1 MKNKIFKLA
10 TLAMAM
16 SLCVAGNVKDA
27 KADVV
32 GEVGNNF
39 EITLEDGT
47 TVPYV
52 DPTSNSDKMA
62 LKSGSLIAT
71 MTNYDVGAEANGIV
85 YTIEWYEGDT
95 KHTTEM
101 TKEDIKSLGLSDFQA
116 VKGVAET
123 GTTINSKL
131 MELFNANG
139 FNLQG
144 YEAFLYADLGY
155 ITDIDSNKNQ
165 YYFIDQD
172 SAGYKGDG
180 ASYEAVYASE
190 KYNSAE
196 GFYSNL
202 RFLGFISVG
211 TNGDIGFSSSKN
223 AEIIKKYSSN
233 EAKDDCLKRANN
245 VKIISTSN
253 TVDAN
258 ALCVLRLPE
267 NTTST
272 RALWGAMYKNY
283 WYIDSIDSHKIVL
296 KNNPLVYYGGTARYD
311 GDEVEVGK
319 EYDTKNVHLG
329 ETFVVIN
336 GVSNMGSGDDSGN
349 SGSSDSDEDNID
361 SNRDD
366 GSITTG
372 TGNNGFTAYVY
383 KYIDES
389 IAYDDPAN
397 TNMKVSG
404 TEIKYEGANTFYV
417 DLLSKDGI
425 NNNNESYYFIV
436 NGSPVLESLMA
447 EWYGKSVLVG
457 DEISEDLI
465 GVYAKYLSNSQF
477 NKVTDYNIDSKLIT
491 KEGINTFT
499 VTYKGKTAQFNVN
512 GTKNSDDTIVDD
524 DPNDGRIPDRLEL
537 RYSGSELEVGSEVDK
552 NKLSLY
558 CYYSNA
564 DVTKAK
570 NVYVKYTGLNIDKI
584 GDNMVS
590 ASYKTKTAN
599 VIINGYKYATIK
611 FNSNNGS
618 NVDNL
623 TKRIGSKLG
632 NLKKSKKTG
641 YTFAGWYEDSA
652 LGNEVNSD
660 TIVNGN
666 MTLYA
671 KWDPHK
677 YTVKLLP
684 NGGEGQLSEMTC
696 TYDVEYVIPANKFI
710 RSGYTFVGWDKDAS
724 TSRAKY
730 GDKAKLSNLTSEDG
744 KTISL
749 YAIWDD
755 GSGEKTG
762 PGEGKTDPKK
772 EEDKDDDGDDDDGG
786 NKDKDKDKDK
796 DKPSGDN
803 GDGNGGGSGGKGND
817 GSKDGDKRKPMDGND
832 PRYEVIDKNKDSDG
846 DGIPDWLDND
856 DDNDGILDKDD
867 TDDDGDGI
875 KDEQDP
881 DYRWLSKEELAKLGY
896 NEDGTPMTGDTSK
909 TGFVLIVMI
918 GLIVGLVT
926 FILKRKTNKG
936 ISDTDSK

>member
-16 SLCVAGNVKDA
+16 SLCVVGNVKNT

-52 DPTSNSDKMA
+52 DPTSKSDKMA
-62 LKSGSLIAT
+62 VKSGSLIAT
-71 MTNYDVGAEANGIV
+71 MTNYDVGAEENGIV

-95 KHTTEM
+95 KHTQEM
-101 TKEDIKSLGLSDFQA
+101 TKEDIKSLGFSDFQA
-116 VKGVAET
+116 IKGVAEQSST
-123 GTTINSKL
+123 KTDKII
-131 MELFNANG
+131 ELFNAKG
-139 FNLQG
+139 YNLQG

-155 ITDIDSNKNQ
+155 ITDTDSNKNK
-165 YYFIDQD
+165 YEFLDQD
-172 SAGYKGDG
+172 DSSKDYTGDG
-180 ASYEAVYASE
+180 AWYKAVYASE
-190 KYNSAE
+190 KYNSTA

-202 RFLGFISVG
+202 RFLGFITEDNDG
-211 TNGDIGFSSSKN
+211 TIGFNKDKSD
-223 AEIIKKYSSN
+223 AILKKYSSN

-258 ALCVLRLPE
+258 ALCILKLPE

-283 WYIDSIDSHKIVL
+283 WYIDSIDAHKVVL
-296 KNNPLVYYGGTARYD
+296 KNNPLIYYGGTARYD

-319 EYDTKNVHLG
+319 NYDTKNVSLG
-329 ETFVVIN
+329 ETFMVIN
-336 GVSNMGSGDDSGN
+336 GVSNMGTDGDDSTGD
-349 SGSSDSDEDNID
+349 DSDID
-361 SNRDD
+361 SNGDD
-366 GSITTG
+366 
-372 TGNNGFTAYVY
+372 GNNGFTAYVY

-417 DLLSKDGI
+417 DLISKDGI
-425 NNNNESYYFIV
+425 NNNDESYYFIV
-436 NGSPVLESLMA
+436 IGSPVLESLMA

-477 NKVTDYNIDSKLIT
+477 NKVTKYDIDSKLIT

-512 GTKNSDDTIVDD
+512 GTKNSSETIIDD
-524 DPNDGRIPDRLEL
+524 DPNDGRIPDRVEL
-537 RYSGSELEVGSEVDK
+537 RYSGDELEVGSEVDK

-570 NVYVKYTGLNIDKI
+570 NAYVKYTGLNIDKI
-584 GDNMVS
+584 GDNTVS
-590 ASYKTKTAN
+590 ALYKTKTAN
-599 VIINGYKYATIK
+599 VIVNGYKYATIK
-611 FNSNNGS
+611 FNSNKGS

-632 NLKKSKKTG
+632 NLKKPKRTG

-652 LGNEVNSD
+652 LGNGVNSD
-660 TIVNGN
+660 TVVNGN

-671 KWDPHK
+671 KWNPHK

-710 RSGYTFVGWDKDAS
+710 RSGYTFVGWDKDSS
-724 TSRAKY
+724 TNRAKY
-730 GDKAKLSNLTSEDG
+730 GNKAKLSNLTSEDG
-744 KTISL
+744 KTINL

-755 GSGEKTG
+755 GSGKNTG
-762 PGEGKTDPKK
+762 PGDGKTDPKG
-772 EEDKDDDGDDDDGG
+772 EEDKDKDGDD
-786 NKDKDKDKDK
+786 DKDKDKDK
-796 DKPSGDN
+796 DNDKDKDKDNGDN
-803 GDGNGGGSGGKGND
+803 GGGNGGGDNGGGNGGGSGGKGNN
-817 GSKDGDKRKPMDGND
+817 GSDDGDKRKPMDGND
-832 PRYEVIDKNKDSDG
+832 MRYEVIDKNKDSDG
-846 DGIPDWLDND
+846 DGIPDWIDND
-856 DDNDGILDKDD
+856 DDNDGILDNADS
-867 TDDDGDGI
+867 DDDGDGI
-875 KDEQDP
+875 KDKQDP
-881 DYRWLSKEELAKLGY
+881 DYRWRSKEELEKLGY

-909 TGFVLIVMI
+909 VGFALVVML
-918 GLIVGLVT
+918 GLIVALIA
-926 FILKRKTNKG
+926 FICKRKTNKG
-936 ISDTDSK
+936 ISNTDSK